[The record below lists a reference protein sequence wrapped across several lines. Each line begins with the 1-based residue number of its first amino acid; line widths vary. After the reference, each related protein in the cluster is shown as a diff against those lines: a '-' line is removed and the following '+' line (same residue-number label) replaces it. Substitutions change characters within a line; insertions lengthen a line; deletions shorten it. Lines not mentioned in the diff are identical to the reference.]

1 MLLSMARCARFD
13 PCGDMPLGKGTV
25 PVQTFTSV
33 EGRFRIGLPEVVVPS
48 SANAQPKNENDKSF
62 RWVVINR
69 GQYEVRYVD
78 GDRDLEAPEASE
90 AVINRLRELLRSK
103 RSGEFQ
109 VDSEIRLRG
118 HPGRELRIRDEQGLQ
133 IQRIY
138 LVGKRMY
145 VVSAFVPNK
154 LECGLND
161 VVKTLDTFELI
172 EENAQ
177 RVRPAV
183 R

>member
-1 MLLSMARCARFD
+1 MARCARFD
-13 PCGDMPLGKGTV
+13 PCGDLPLGKGTV

-33 EGRFRIGLPEVVVPS
+33 EGRFRIGLPEIVVLP

-62 RWVVINR
+62 RWPVINR
-69 GQYEVRYVD
+69 GEYEVRYVD
-78 GDRDLEAPEASE
+78 GDSELEAPETSE
-90 AVINRLRELLRSK
+90 AVINKLRELLRSK
-103 RSGEFQ
+103 RPGEFE

-138 LVGKRMY
+138 LVGQRMY
-145 VVSAFVPNK
+145 LVGAFVPKK

-172 EENAQ
+172 EDNAQ
-177 RVRPAV
+177 RVRLS
-183 R
+183 